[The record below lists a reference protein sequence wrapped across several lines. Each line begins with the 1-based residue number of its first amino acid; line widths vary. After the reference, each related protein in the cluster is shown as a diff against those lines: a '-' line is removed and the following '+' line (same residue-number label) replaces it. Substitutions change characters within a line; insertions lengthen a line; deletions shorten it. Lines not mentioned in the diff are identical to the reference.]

1 MYELDVQDAVEKEMQ
16 DLSAFYQ
23 AKFHSLDWQQ
33 VEELDTRYEGSG
45 YMSSQT
51 ELKK

>member
-1 MYELDVQDAVEKEMQ
+1 MQ

-33 VEELDTRYEGSG
+33 VEELDTLRRSG

-51 ELKK
+51 ELKN